1 MASKPVPGI
10 QKHGTWAGNP
20 REVSS
25 ASPETSLTW
34 CLSQLSKPGRA
45 AAEDHKPGTAG
56 PDTSGH
62 RQLDKRVKAGQW
74 RALVAIRTQHIK
86 GGSSGIA
93 RFRGQGGLRT
103 LLDLL
108 KHPECSRKTLDL
120 ALSIL
125 ANCCT
130 ERQTR
135 VEVRKLD
142 GISIVVGILKKNVAM
157 ETIQNRAA
165 RALGNLAM
173 DPESSTLIHSAG
185 GVPLLLLCVSLASA
199 PSPPSDDPLE
209 APSSKLECAQSAARA
224 LLYLADTPSNRLL
237 LLTQGTLTALAPLI
251 APEYPLGLRRAAL
264 RTLHELTRSCGVEC
278 AREVSRS
285 GVLAQLGVM
294 ASGEAAKP
302 FEELAL
308 KTLANMCTQGCLR
321 PLVGS
326 LGVIQK
332 FTEEVKKDCL
342 KSGVFLKALCLC
354 CKEAVNRAKVKES
367 GGLEV
372 LIGFL
377 GVHRSHPLDRLVIL
391 ACVDFVYDEAALE
404 QLQELGIVPLLVAR
418 LVELAKGEEPSAGK
432 MDVSLTSTMFASEL
446 LSTSCFDSFDF
457 PPPEGN
463 RKEEMGKEHVLGSSS
478 FLSLRSWLVSEG
490 LISSEGDL
498 LDSSG
503 GTEGDWG
510 SLHIPSS
517 SPQTSSTD
525 CHSPLKCLS
534 PTSSLPSSTP
544 LSAPKSQ
551 SQSTPSTSTSSP
563 AQVHMSSPSKTADLP
578 PCVPLPFS
586 NSNPQAQPGSSN
598 SNPRAQPGSS
608 TSSPAR
614 LLYLHRPAR
623 LLYLHRPA
631 RLLYLHRPAR
641 LLYLHRPAQLL
652 YLHPP
657 SPAQLLYLH
666 PPSPAQLL
674 YLHPRAQPSS
684 STSTPE
690 PSPAPLPPPPS
701 PAQLLYLHPRAQPS
715 SSTSTPRA
723 QPGSSTSSLPS
734 PTIPPLTSVSPSKF
748 SSPPRK
754 RPRVPS
760 TTHSSVVP
768 LDTPPTVSRPQAYH
782 HPYHPEPWAPESPI
796 LLLLSRFSH
805 ATDPSAALVN
815 SGIISGLLFYLS
827 QHQDPSGRCFRMLCR
842 LSCNPNCLQ
851 ALVRTGSVALI
862 RHHLVQRGS
871 DPESWGAGER
881 QTDRV
886 KSKVK
891 QLGLALLSNLRVQ
904 CESGFGSGVLSHV
917 MLSGS
922 ESDKLNCALSLPLV
936 NGNKVL
942 LKKLLLDNGGLLLAL
957 EPLGCNED
965 EEEEDHHTSECR
977 RLLSDCLNSPQHVS
991 APQLH
996 SLYFS
1001 LLIGCLSSLM
1011 GCPKTVLAKR
1021 RCRVLSPIKPL
1032 SVSQTG
1038 KASPPPLKKP
1048 RLVNICPYND
1058 STFDLLFLLDDGSQV
1073 SANREAVAG
1082 AEGTEVVGSEYF
1094 RALLRG
1100 GFGEAQGRT
1109 GEAIPIRDVSQGMLL
1124 PVLHYLHGCR
1134 LNKDGKTAEE
1144 QGDETEREG
1153 RGECQ
1158 ILGSLASEGLGVWR
1172 DGAEE
1177 PSPEAQGFQKT
1188 PLAETMMGAC
1198 RFLVTELQRE
1208 VEDLCVSLL
1217 SCSAKN
1223 AGRIADVGKKPPSN
1237 MDQYGSEGESADESL
1252 ANRTSGLELSGSE
1265 AQTDSLAPTVTAGQA
1280 ESLHGSGLQP
1290 CQQTEGRRH
1299 TAPGPGQKGISAPKT
1314 SSGLETCVNPLKS
1327 SSASKCCKRRS
1338 KLRSV
1343 SNTQKVADS
1352 VQDSKVGP
1360 GRWTLLP
1367 QVYWFSQ
1374 RYSYPGLGRACLS
1387 LLLGSQG
1394 FSQPH
1399 PSTLAADCLC
1409 RLAREADCTETLK
1422 RDIVSLATM
1431 ALS

>member
-1 MASKPVPGI
+1 
-10 QKHGTWAGNP
+10 
-20 REVSS
+20 
-25 ASPETSLTW
+25 
-34 CLSQLSKPGRA
+34 
-45 AAEDHKPGTAG
+45 
-56 PDTSGH
+56 
-62 RQLDKRVKAGQW
+62 
-74 RALVAIRTQHIK
+74 
-86 GGSSGIA
+86 
-93 RFRGQGGLRT
+93 
-103 LLDLL
+103 
-108 KHPECSRKTLDL
+108 
-120 ALSIL
+120 
-125 ANCCT
+125 
-130 ERQTR
+130 
-135 VEVRKLD
+135 
-142 GISIVVGILKKNVAM
+142 M

-294 ASGEAAKP
+294 TSGEAAKP
-302 FEELAL
+302 LEELAL

-332 FTEEVKKDCL
+332 FTEEVKKDGL

-377 GVHRSHPLDRLVIL
+377 GFHRSHPLDRLVIL

-498 LDSSG
+498 LDSPG

-534 PTSSLPSSTP
+534 PTRSLPSSTP
-544 LSAPKSQ
+544 LSAPKSR

-563 AQVHMSSPSKTADLP
+563 AQVHMSSPSKTADLS
-578 PCVPLPFS
+578 PCIPLPCS
-586 NSNPQAQPGSSN
+586 TSNPQAQPGSST

-608 TSSPAR
+608 TSN
-614 LLYLHRPAR
+614 
-623 LLYLHRPA
+623 
-631 RLLYLHRPAR
+631 
-641 LLYLHRPAQLL
+641 
-652 YLHPP
+652 
-657 SPAQLLYLH
+657 
-666 PPSPAQLL
+666 
-674 YLHPRAQPSS
+674 PRAQPG
-684 STSTPE
+684 
-690 PSPAPLPPPPS
+690 
-701 PAQLLYLHPRAQPS
+701 

-723 QPGSSTSSLPS
+723 QPGSSTSTPRAQPCSSTSTPQAQPGSSTSTPRAQPGSSISSLPS

-760 TTHSSVVP
+760 TTRSSVVP

-886 KSKVK
+886 KAKVK

-922 ESDKLNCALSLPLV
+922 ESDKLNCALSLPLI
-936 NGNKVL
+936 NGNKAL

-1073 SANREAVAG
+1073 SANRETVAG
-1082 AEGTEVVGSEYF
+1082 AEETEVVGSEYF

-1134 LNKDGKTAEE
+1134 LNKDGETAEE

-1223 AGRIADVGKKPPSN
+1223 AGRNADVGKKPPSN

-1265 AQTDSLAPTVTAGQA
+1265 AQTDSLAPTVTAGLA

-1299 TAPGPGQKGISAPKT
+1299 SAPGPGQKGNSAPKT
-1314 SSGLETCVNPLKS
+1314 TSGLETCVNPLKS
-1327 SSASKCCKRRS
+1327 STASKCCKRRF

-1367 QVYWFSQ
+1367 QMYWFSQ
-1374 RYSYPGLGRACLS
+1374 RYSYPELGRVCLS

-1394 FSQPH
+1394 SSQPR
-1399 PSTLAADCLC
+1399 PSSLAADCLC

-1422 RDIVSLATM
+1422 RDLVSLATM

>member
-1 MASKPVPGI
+1 MATKPVPGI
-10 QKHGTWAGNP
+10 QKHGTWAGTP

-34 CLSQLSKPGRA
+34 CLSQLSKPVTA

-56 PDTSGH
+56 PDTNGH
-62 RQLDKRVKAGQW
+62 RELDKRVKAGQW
-74 RALVAIRTQHIK
+74 RALVSIRTQHIK

-108 KHPECSRKTLDL
+108 NHPECSRKTLDL

-135 VEVRKLD
+135 AEVRELD

-173 DPESSTLIHSAG
+173 DPENSTLIHSAG
-185 GVPLLLLCVSLASA
+185 GVPLLLLCISLSSA

-209 APSSKLECAQSAARA
+209 APSPKLECAQSAARA

-237 LLTQGTLTALAPLI
+237 LLTQGTLTALTPLI

-264 RTLHELTRSCGVEC
+264 RTLHELTRGCGVEC

-332 FTEEVKKDCL
+332 FTEEVKKDGL

-404 QLQELGIVPLLVAR
+404 QIQELGIVPLLVAR
-418 LVELAKGEEPSAGK
+418 LVELAKGEETSTGK

-498 LDSSG
+498 LDSPG

-510 SLHIPSS
+510 SLHFPSS
-517 SPQTSSTD
+517 SPQTSSSD

-534 PTSSLPSSTP
+534 PTLSLPFSTP
-544 LSAPKSQ
+544 LSAPKSR
-551 SQSTPSTSTSSP
+551 SKSTPSTSTSSP
-563 AQVHMSSPSKTADLP
+563 AQVHMSSPSKTTDLS
-578 PCVPLPFS
+578 PCVPLS
-586 NSNPQAQPGSSN
+586 SSTSTPQAQPS
-598 SNPRAQPGSS
+598 SS
-608 TSSPAR
+608 TTS
-614 LLYLHRPAR
+614 
-623 LLYLHRPA
+623 
-631 RLLYLHRPAR
+631 
-641 LLYLHRPAQLL
+641 
-652 YLHPP
+652 
-657 SPAQLLYLH
+657 
-666 PPSPAQLL
+666 
-674 YLHPRAQPSS
+674 RAQPSS
-684 STSTPE
+684 STST
-690 PSPAPLPPPPS
+690 
-701 PAQLLYLHPRAQPS
+701 PRAQPS

-723 QPGSSTSSLPS
+723 QPSSSTSNLQAQPSSSTSTPQAQPSFSISSLPS
-734 PTIPPLTSVSPSKF
+734 PTIPPLTTVSPSKF

-760 TTHSSVVP
+760 TTCSSVVP

-886 KSKVK
+886 KAKVK

-922 ESDKLNCALSLPLV
+922 ESDKLNCALSLPLI

-977 RLLSDCLNSPQHVS
+977 RLLSDCFNSPQHVS

-1038 KASPPPLKKP
+1038 KVSPPPLKKP
-1048 RLVNICPYND
+1048 CLDNICPYND
-1058 STFDLLFLLDDGSQV
+1058 STFDLLFLLDDGSEV
-1073 SANREAVAG
+1073 SANKEAVAG

-1134 LNKDGKTAEE
+1134 LNKDGETAEE

-1177 PSPEAQGFQKT
+1177 PSPEAQSFQKT
-1188 PLAETMMGAC
+1188 PLAEMMMGAC

-1223 AGRIADVGKKPPSN
+1223 AGRIADIGKMPPSN

-1265 AQTDSLAPTVTAGQA
+1265 AQTDSLAPTVTEGQA

-1299 TAPGPGQKGISAPKT
+1299 SAPGPSQKGCSAPKT
-1314 SSGLETCVNPLKS
+1314 TSRLETCVNPLKS
-1327 SSASKCCKRRS
+1327 SFASKCCKRRS

-1352 VQDSKVGP
+1352 VLDSKVGP

-1394 FSQPH
+1394 SSQPR
-1399 PSTLAADCLC
+1399 PSSLAADCLR
-1409 RLAREADCTETLK
+1409 RLAIEADCTETLK
-1422 RDIVSLATM
+1422 RDLVSLATM

>member
-1 MASKPVPGI
+1 
-10 QKHGTWAGNP
+10 
-20 REVSS
+20 
-25 ASPETSLTW
+25 PETSLTW
-34 CLSQLSKPGRA
+34 CLSQLSKPERA

-135 VEVRKLD
+135 VEVRRLD

-185 GVPLLLLCVSLASA
+185 GVPLLLLCVSLASV
-199 PSPPSDDPLE
+199 PSPPSDDPLV

-332 FTEEVKKDCL
+332 FTEEVKKDGL

-498 LDSSG
+498 LESPG

-534 PTSSLPSSTP
+534 PTRSLPSSTP
-544 LSAPKSQ
+544 LSAPKSL
-551 SQSTPSTSTSSP
+551 SQSTPSTSMSYP
-563 AQVHMSSPSKTADLP
+563 AQVHMSSPSKTADLS
-578 PCVPLPFS
+578 PCVPLPS
-586 NSNPQAQPGSSN
+586 STSTPQAQPGSSTLHPQAQPD
-598 SNPRAQPGSS
+598 SSTSTPQAQPDSSTSTPQAQPGSS
-608 TSSPAR
+608 TS
-614 LLYLHRPAR
+614 
-623 LLYLHRPA
+623 
-631 RLLYLHRPAR
+631 
-641 LLYLHRPAQLL
+641 
-652 YLHPP
+652 
-657 SPAQLLYLH
+657 
-666 PPSPAQLL
+666 
-674 YLHPRAQPSS
+674 
-684 STSTPE
+684 TP
-690 PSPAPLPPPPS
+690 
-701 PAQLLYLHPRAQPS
+701 Q
-715 SSTSTPRA
+715 A
-723 QPGSSTSSLPS
+723 QPGSSTPALHSS
-734 PTIPPLTSVSPSKF
+734 TIPPLTSVSPSKF

-760 TTHSSVVP
+760 TTRSSVLP

-886 KSKVK
+886 KAKVK

-917 MLSGS
+917 ILSGS

-1001 LLIGCLSSLM
+1001 LLIGCLSSLLA
-1011 GCPKTVLAKR
+1011 CPKTVLAKR

-1048 RLVNICPYND
+1048 RLVNICAYND

-1100 GFGEAQGRT
+1100 SFGEAQGRT

-1134 LNKDGKTAEE
+1134 LNKDGETAEE

-1177 PSPEAQGFQKT
+1177 PSPEAQSFQKT

-1217 SCSAKN
+1217 SCTAKN

-1299 TAPGPGQKGISAPKT
+1299 SAPGPGQKGISAPKT
-1314 SSGLETCVNPLKS
+1314 TSGLETCVNPLKS

-1338 KLRSV
+1338 KPRSV

-1394 FSQPH
+1394 FSQPR
-1399 PSTLAADCLC
+1399 PSSLAADCLR

-1422 RDIVSLATM
+1422 HDLVSLATM

>member
-10 QKHGTWAGNP
+10 HKHGTWAGNP

-34 CLSQLSKPGRA
+34 CLSQLSKPERA

-56 PDTSGH
+56 LDTSGH
-62 RQLDKRVKAGQW
+62 KQLAKRVKAGQW

-237 LLTQGTLTALAPLI
+237 LLTQGSLTALAPLI

-332 FTEEVKKDCL
+332 FTEEVKKDGL

-377 GVHRSHPLDRLVIL
+377 GVHQSHPLDRLVIL

-432 MDVSLTSTMFASEL
+432 MDVSLTSTMFSSEL

-498 LDSSG
+498 LDSPG

-534 PTSSLPSSTP
+534 PTRSLPSSTP
-544 LSAPKSQ
+544 LSAPKSL
-551 SQSTPSTSTSSP
+551 SQSTPSTSMSSP
-563 AQVHMSSPSKTADLP
+563 AQVHMSSPSKTADLST
-578 PCVPLPFS
+578 CVPLPS
-586 NSNPQAQPGSSN
+586 STSTPQAQPGSST
-598 SNPRAQPGSS
+598 STTQAQPGSS
-608 TSSPAR
+608 TSA
-614 LLYLHRPAR
+614 L
-623 LLYLHRPA
+623 
-631 RLLYLHRPAR
+631 
-641 LLYLHRPAQLL
+641 
-652 YLHPP
+652 
-657 SPAQLLYLH
+657 
-666 PPSPAQLL
+666 
-674 YLHPRAQPSS
+674 PSS
-684 STSTPE
+684 
-690 PSPAPLPPPPS
+690 
-701 PAQLLYLHPRAQPS
+701 
-715 SSTSTPRA
+715 
-723 QPGSSTSSLPS
+723 
-734 PTIPPLTSVSPSKF
+734 TIPPLTSVSPSKF

-760 TTHSSVVP
+760 TTRSSVVP

-881 QTDRV
+881 QSDRV
-886 KSKVK
+886 KAKVK

-917 MLSGS
+917 ILSGS

-1038 KASPPPLKKP
+1038 EASPPPLKKP
-1048 RLVNICPYND
+1048 RLVNICAYND

-1100 GFGEAQGRT
+1100 SFGEAQGRT

-1134 LNKDGKTAEE
+1134 LNKDGETAEE

-1177 PSPEAQGFQKT
+1177 PSPEAQSFQKT

-1299 TAPGPGQKGISAPKT
+1299 SAPGPGQKGISAPKT
-1314 SSGLETCVNPLKS
+1314 TSGLETCVNPLKS

-1343 SNTQKVADS
+1343 SNTQKVVDS
-1352 VQDSKVGP
+1352 VQDSKGGP

-1394 FSQPH
+1394 FSQPR
-1399 PSTLAADCLC
+1399 PSSLAADCLR

-1422 RDIVSLATM
+1422 RDLVSLATM

>member
-1 MASKPVPGI
+1 
-10 QKHGTWAGNP
+10 
-20 REVSS
+20 
-25 ASPETSLTW
+25 
-34 CLSQLSKPGRA
+34 
-45 AAEDHKPGTAG
+45 
-56 PDTSGH
+56 
-62 RQLDKRVKAGQW
+62 
-74 RALVAIRTQHIK
+74 
-86 GGSSGIA
+86 
-93 RFRGQGGLRT
+93 
-103 LLDLL
+103 
-108 KHPECSRKTLDL
+108 
-120 ALSIL
+120 
-125 ANCCT
+125 
-130 ERQTR
+130 
-135 VEVRKLD
+135 
-142 GISIVVGILKKNVAM
+142 M

-294 ASGEAAKP
+294 ASGEAAQP

-332 FTEEVKKDCL
+332 FTEEVKKDGL

-498 LDSSG
+498 LDSPG

-544 LSAPKSQ
+544 LSAPKSL
-551 SQSTPSTSTSSP
+551 SQSTPSTSMSSP
-563 AQVHMSSPSKTADLP
+563 AQVHMSSPSKTTELP
-578 PCVPLPFS
+578 PCVPLPS
-586 NSNPQAQPGSSN
+586 STSTPQAQPGSST
-598 SNPRAQPGSS
+598 STPRAQPGSS
-608 TSSPAR
+608 TS
-614 LLYLHRPAR
+614 
-623 LLYLHRPA
+623 
-631 RLLYLHRPAR
+631 
-641 LLYLHRPAQLL
+641 
-652 YLHPP
+652 
-657 SPAQLLYLH
+657 
-666 PPSPAQLL
+666 
-674 YLHPRAQPSS
+674 
-684 STSTPE
+684 T
-690 PSPAPLPPPPS
+690 
-701 PAQLLYLHPRAQPS
+701 PRAQPS

-723 QPGSSTSSLPS
+723 QPSSSTSTPRAQPSSSTSTPRAQPSSSTYTPRAQPNSSSSTPRAQPSSSTSSLPS

-760 TTHSSVVP
+760 TTRSSVVP
-768 LDTPPTVSRPQAYH
+768 LDTPPTVSRPQAYN

-965 EEEEDHHTSECR
+965 EEEEDHRTSECR

-1032 SVSQTG
+1032 LVSQTG

-1109 GEAIPIRDVSQGMLL
+1109 GKAIPIRDVSQGMLL

-1134 LNKDGKTAEE
+1134 LNKDGETAEE

-1299 TAPGPGQKGISAPKT
+1299 SAPGPGQKGISAPKT
-1314 SSGLETCVNPLKS
+1314 TSGLETCVNPLKS

-1394 FSQPH
+1394 FSQPR
-1399 PSTLAADCLC
+1399 PSSLAADCLR

-1422 RDIVSLATM
+1422 RDLVSLATM

>member
-10 QKHGTWAGNP
+10 QKHRTWAGNP

-34 CLSQLSKPGRA
+34 CLSQLSKPGTA

-56 PDTSGH
+56 PDTNGH
-62 RQLDKRVKAGQW
+62 REHDKRVNAGQW

-135 VEVRKLD
+135 AEVRQKGFALPFL
-142 GISIVVGILKKNVAM
+142 VGILKKNVAM

-173 DPESSTLIHSAG
+173 DPESSTLIHSA
-185 GVPLLLLCVSLASA
+185 VVVSLQQF
-199 PSPPSDDPLE
+199 DHE
-209 APSSKLECAQSAARA
+209 ECAQSAARA

-237 LLTQGTLTALAPLI
+237 LLTQGSLTALAPLI

-264 RTLHELTRSCGVEC
+264 RTLHELTRGCGVEC

-332 FTEEVKKDCL
+332 FTEEVKKDGL

-418 LVELAKGEEPSAGK
+418 LVELAKGEE
-432 MDVSLTSTMFASEL
+432 TS
-446 LSTSCFDSFDF
+446 
-457 PPPEGN
+457 GN

-498 LDSSG
+498 LDSPG

-510 SLHIPSS
+510 SLHFPSS
-517 SPQTSSTD
+517 SPQTSS
-525 CHSPLKCLS
+525 S
-534 PTSSLPSSTP
+534 
-544 LSAPKSQ
+544 
-551 SQSTPSTSTSSP
+551 
-563 AQVHMSSPSKTADLP
+563 DL
-578 PCVPLPFS
+578 
-586 NSNPQAQPGSSN
+586 
-598 SNPRAQPGSS
+598 
-608 TSSPAR
+608 
-614 LLYLHRPAR
+614 
-623 LLYLHRPA
+623 
-631 RLLYLHRPAR
+631 
-641 LLYLHRPAQLL
+641 
-652 YLHPP
+652 
-657 SPAQLLYLH
+657 
-666 PPSPAQLL
+666 
-674 YLHPRAQPSS
+674 
-684 STSTPE
+684 
-690 PSPAPLPPPPS
+690 
-701 PAQLLYLHPRAQPS
+701 
-715 SSTSTPRA
+715 
-723 QPGSSTSSLPS
+723 
-734 PTIPPLTSVSPSKF
+734 
-748 SSPPRK
+748 
-754 RPRVPS
+754 
-760 TTHSSVVP
+760 
-768 LDTPPTVSRPQAYH
+768 SRPQAYH

-886 KSKVK
+886 KAKVK

-922 ESDKLNCALSLPLV
+922 ESDKLN
-936 NGNKVL
+936 
-942 LKKLLLDNGGLLLAL
+942 LKLCCVKWH
-957 EPLGCNED
+957 C
-965 EEEEDHHTSECR
+965 ECR

-1011 GCPKTVLAKR
+1011 
-1021 RCRVLSPIKPL
+1021 
-1032 SVSQTG
+1032 VSQTG
-1038 KASPPPLKKP
+1038 KVSPPPLKKP
-1048 RLVNICPYND
+1048 RLDNICPYND
-1058 STFDLLFLLDDGSQV
+1058 STFDLLFLLDDGSEV

-1134 LNKDGKTAEE
+1134 LNKDGETPEE

-1153 RGECQ
+1153 RGGCQ

-1177 PSPEAQGFQKT
+1177 PSPEINTNVGHAQQIT
-1188 PLAETMMGAC
+1188 
-1198 RFLVTELQRE
+1198 
-1208 VEDLCVSLL
+1208 
-1217 SCSAKN
+1217 CSVL
-1223 AGRIADVGKKPPSN
+1223 R
-1237 MDQYGSEGESADESL
+1237 
-1252 ANRTSGLELSGSE
+1252 RTVVIQHVELSGNEQKMTADVLWSE
-1265 AQTDSLAPTVTAGQA
+1265 A
-1280 ESLHGSGLQP
+1280 
-1290 CQQTEGRRH
+1290 
-1299 TAPGPGQKGISAPKT
+1299 
-1314 SSGLETCVNPLKS
+1314 
-1327 SSASKCCKRRS
+1327 
-1338 KLRSV
+1338 
-1343 SNTQKVADS
+1343 
-1352 VQDSKVGP
+1352 
-1360 GRWTLLP
+1360 
-1367 QVYWFSQ
+1367 
-1374 RYSYPGLGRACLS
+1374 RAR
-1387 LLLGSQG
+1387 
-1394 FSQPH
+1394 PH
-1399 PSTLAADCLC
+1399 PLRTANVC
-1409 RLAREADCTETLK
+1409 
-1422 RDIVSLATM
+1422 VG
-1431 ALS
+1431 LSCPQ

>member
-1 MASKPVPGI
+1 
-10 QKHGTWAGNP
+10 
-20 REVSS
+20 
-25 ASPETSLTW
+25 
-34 CLSQLSKPGRA
+34 
-45 AAEDHKPGTAG
+45 
-56 PDTSGH
+56 
-62 RQLDKRVKAGQW
+62 
-74 RALVAIRTQHIK
+74 
-86 GGSSGIA
+86 
-93 RFRGQGGLRT
+93 
-103 LLDLL
+103 
-108 KHPECSRKTLDL
+108 
-120 ALSIL
+120 
-125 ANCCT
+125 
-130 ERQTR
+130 
-135 VEVRKLD
+135 
-142 GISIVVGILKKNVAM
+142 M

-199 PSPPSDDPLE
+199 PSPLSDDPLE

-332 FTEEVKKDCL
+332 FTEEVKKDGL

-377 GVHRSHPLDRLVIL
+377 GVNRSHPLDRLVIL

-498 LDSSG
+498 LDSPG

-534 PTSSLPSSTP
+534 PTRSLPSSTP
-544 LSAPKSQ
+544 LSAPKSL
-551 SQSTPSTSTSSP
+551 SQSTPSTSMSSP

-578 PCVPLPFS
+578 PCVPLPS
-586 NSNPQAQPGSSN
+586 STSTPQAQPGSST
-598 SNPRAQPGSS
+598 STPQAQPGSS
-608 TSSPAR
+608 TSD
-614 LLYLHRPAR
+614 L
-623 LLYLHRPA
+623 
-631 RLLYLHRPAR
+631 
-641 LLYLHRPAQLL
+641 
-652 YLHPP
+652 
-657 SPAQLLYLH
+657 
-666 PPSPAQLL
+666 
-674 YLHPRAQPSS
+674 PSS
-684 STSTPE
+684 
-690 PSPAPLPPPPS
+690 
-701 PAQLLYLHPRAQPS
+701 
-715 SSTSTPRA
+715 
-723 QPGSSTSSLPS
+723 
-734 PTIPPLTSVSPSKF
+734 TIPPLTSVSPSKF

-760 TTHSSVVP
+760 TTRSSVVP

-886 KSKVK
+886 KAKVK

-917 MLSGS
+917 ILSGS

-1100 GFGEAQGRT
+1100 SFGEAQGRT

-1134 LNKDGKTAEE
+1134 LNKDGETAEE

-1177 PSPEAQGFQKT
+1177 PSPEAQSFQKT

-1280 ESLHGSGLQP
+1280 ESLHGSELQP

-1299 TAPGPGQKGISAPKT
+1299 SAPGPGQKGISAPKT
-1314 SSGLETCVNPLKS
+1314 TSGLETCVNPLKS

-1394 FSQPH
+1394 FSQPR
-1399 PSTLAADCLC
+1399 PSSLAADCLC

-1422 RDIVSLATM
+1422 RDLVSLATM

>member
-1 MASKPVPGI
+1 
-10 QKHGTWAGNP
+10 
-20 REVSS
+20 
-25 ASPETSLTW
+25 
-34 CLSQLSKPGRA
+34 
-45 AAEDHKPGTAG
+45 
-56 PDTSGH
+56 
-62 RQLDKRVKAGQW
+62 
-74 RALVAIRTQHIK
+74 
-86 GGSSGIA
+86 
-93 RFRGQGGLRT
+93 
-103 LLDLL
+103 
-108 KHPECSRKTLDL
+108 
-120 ALSIL
+120 
-125 ANCCT
+125 
-130 ERQTR
+130 
-135 VEVRKLD
+135 
-142 GISIVVGILKKNVAM
+142 M

-199 PSPPSDDPLE
+199 PSPLSDDPLE

-332 FTEEVKKDCL
+332 FTEEVKKDGL

-498 LDSSG
+498 LDSPG

-544 LSAPKSQ
+544 LSAPKSL
-551 SQSTPSTSTSSP
+551 SQSTPSTSMSSP

-578 PCVPLPFS
+578 PCVPLP
-586 NSNPQAQPGSSN
+586 SST
-598 SNPRAQPGSS
+598 STPRAQPGSS
-608 TSSPAR
+608 TST
-614 LLYLHRPAR
+614 
-623 LLYLHRPA
+623 
-631 RLLYLHRPAR
+631 
-641 LLYLHRPAQLL
+641 
-652 YLHPP
+652 
-657 SPAQLLYLH
+657 
-666 PPSPAQLL
+666 
-674 YLHPRAQPSS
+674 PRAQPGS

-690 PSPAPLPPPPS
+690 PSPAPLPPP
-701 PAQLLYLHPRAQPS
+701 RVQPS
-715 SSTSTPRA
+715 
-723 QPGSSTSSLPS
+723 SSTSSLPS

-760 TTHSSVVP
+760 TTRSSVVP

-805 ATDPSAALVN
+805 ATDPSAALIN

-1082 AEGTEVVGSEYF
+1082 SEGTEVVGSEYF

-1109 GEAIPIRDVSQGMLL
+1109 GKAIPIRDVSQGMLL

-1134 LNKDGKTAEE
+1134 LNKDGETAEE

-1280 ESLHGSGLQP
+1280 ESLHGSELQP

-1299 TAPGPGQKGISAPKT
+1299 SAPGPGQKGISAPKT
-1314 SSGLETCVNPLKS
+1314 TSGLETCVNPLKS

-1394 FSQPH
+1394 FSQPR
-1399 PSTLAADCLC
+1399 PSSLAADCLR

-1422 RDIVSLATM
+1422 RDLVSLATM

>member
-1 MASKPVPGI
+1 
-10 QKHGTWAGNP
+10 
-20 REVSS
+20 
-25 ASPETSLTW
+25 
-34 CLSQLSKPGRA
+34 
-45 AAEDHKPGTAG
+45 
-56 PDTSGH
+56 
-62 RQLDKRVKAGQW
+62 
-74 RALVAIRTQHIK
+74 
-86 GGSSGIA
+86 
-93 RFRGQGGLRT
+93 
-103 LLDLL
+103 
-108 KHPECSRKTLDL
+108 
-120 ALSIL
+120 
-125 ANCCT
+125 
-130 ERQTR
+130 
-135 VEVRKLD
+135 
-142 GISIVVGILKKNVAM
+142 M

-173 DPESSTLIHSAG
+173 DPESSTLVHSAG
-185 GVPLLLLCVSLASA
+185 GVPPLLLCVSLASV

-332 FTEEVKKDCL
+332 FTEEVKKDDL

-498 LDSSG
+498 LESPG

-534 PTSSLPSSTP
+534 PTRSLPSSTP
-544 LSAPKSQ
+544 LSAPKSL
-551 SQSTPSTSTSSP
+551 SQSTPSTSMSSP
-563 AQVHMSSPSKTADLP
+563 AQVHMSSPSKTADLS
-578 PCVPLPFS
+578 PCVPLPS
-586 NSNPQAQPGSSN
+586 STSTPQAQPGSST
-598 SNPRAQPGSS
+598 STPQAQPGSS
-608 TSSPAR
+608 TSA
-614 LLYLHRPAR
+614 LH
-623 LLYLHRPA
+623 
-631 RLLYLHRPAR
+631 
-641 LLYLHRPAQLL
+641 
-652 YLHPP
+652 
-657 SPAQLLYLH
+657 
-666 PPSPAQLL
+666 
-674 YLHPRAQPSS
+674 S
-684 STSTPE
+684 ST
-690 PSPAPLPPPPS
+690 
-701 PAQLLYLHPRAQPS
+701 
-715 SSTSTPRA
+715 
-723 QPGSSTSSLPS
+723 
-734 PTIPPLTSVSPSKF
+734 IPSKF

-760 TTHSSVVP
+760 TTRSSVVP

-871 DPESWGAGER
+871 DPESWGTGER

-886 KSKVK
+886 KAKVK

-917 MLSGS
+917 ILSGS

-1001 LLIGCLSSLM
+1001 MLIGCLSSLM

-1048 RLVNICPYND
+1048 RLVNICAYND

-1100 GFGEAQGRT
+1100 SFGEAQGRT

-1134 LNKDGKTAEE
+1134 LNKDGETAEE

-1177 PSPEAQGFQKT
+1177 PSPEAQSFQKT

-1217 SCSAKN
+1217 SCSDKN
-1223 AGRIADVGKKPPSN
+1223 SGRIADVGKKPPSN

-1299 TAPGPGQKGISAPKT
+1299 SAPGPGQKGISAPKT
-1314 SSGLETCVNPLKS
+1314 TSGLETCVNPLKS

-1394 FSQPH
+1394 FSQPR
-1399 PSTLAADCLC
+1399 PSSLAADCLR

-1422 RDIVSLATM
+1422 RDLVSLATM

>member
-1 MASKPVPGI
+1 MDKHPVPGI

-224 LLYLADTPSNRLL
+224 LLYLADTPSNRLF
-237 LLTQGTLTALAPLI
+237 TAHPGYSDCSRPAHCSRVPSG
-251 APEYPLGLRRAAL
+251 AEESST
-264 RTLHELTRSCGVEC
+264 RTLHELTRGCGVESC
-278 AREVSRS
+278 VR
-285 GVLAQLGVM
+285 
-294 ASGEAAKP
+294 
-302 FEELAL
+302 

-332 FTEEVKKDCL
+332 FTEEVKKDGL

-404 QLQELGIVPLLVAR
+404 QLQDLGIVPLLVAR

-457 PPPEGN
+457 PPLEGN

-498 LDSSG
+498 LDSPG

-578 PCVPLPFS
+578 SCVPLPFSTSTPQAQPGSS
-586 NSNPQAQPGSSN
+586 NSNPQAQPGSST
-598 SNPRAQPGSS
+598 STPRAQPSS
-608 TSSPAR
+608 SISTPRGLNPSPLPPPPSQA
-614 LLYLHRPAR
+614 LLP
-623 LLYLHRPA
+623 P
-631 RLLYLHRPAR
+631 PPS
-641 LLYLHRPAQLL
+641 PAQLL

-674 YLHPRAQPSS
+674 YLHP
-684 STSTPE
+684 
-690 PSPAPLPPPPS
+690 PSPAQLLYLHPPS
-701 PAQLLYLHPRAQPS
+701 PAQLLYLHP
-715 SSTSTPRA
+715 
-723 QPGSSTSSLPS
+723 PS
-734 PTIPPLTSVSPSKF
+734 PAQLLYLHPPSP
-748 SSPPRK
+748 
-754 RPRVPS
+754 
-760 TTHSSVVP
+760 
-768 LDTPPTVSRPQAYH
+768 
-782 HPYHPEPWAPESPI
+782 
-796 LLLLSRFSH
+796 
-805 ATDPSAALVN
+805 
-815 SGIISGLLFYLS
+815 
-827 QHQDPSGRCFRMLCR
+827 HQDPSGRCFRMLCR
-842 LSCNPNCLQ
+842 LSCKPNPNCLQ
-851 ALVRTGSVALI
+851 ALVRDWLSGSD
-862 RHHLVQRGS
+862 RNHLVQRGS
-871 DPESWGAGER
+871 DRELGRLER
-881 QTDRV
+881 V
-886 KSKVK
+886 
-891 QLGLALLSNLRVQ
+891 LSLD
-904 CESGFGSGVLSHV
+904 FGSGVLSHV

-1021 RCRVLSPIKPL
+1021 RCRDYSVPIKHPVM
-1032 SVSQTG
+1032 SH
-1038 KASPPPLKKP
+1038 KPP
-1048 RLVNICPYND
+1048 RLVNICAYND

-1073 SANREAVAG
+1073 SANREVVAG

-1109 GEAIPIRDVSQGMLL
+1109 GEAIPIRDVSKGMLL

-1134 LNKDGKTAEE
+1134 LNKDGETAEE

-1153 RGECQ
+1153 RGR
-1158 ILGSLASEGLGVWR
+1158 V
-1172 DGAEE
+1172 
-1177 PSPEAQGFQKT
+1177 
-1188 PLAETMMGAC
+1188 
-1198 RFLVTELQRE
+1198 
-1208 VEDLCVSLL
+1208 
-1217 SCSAKN
+1217 
-1223 AGRIADVGKKPPSN
+1223 
-1237 MDQYGSEGESADESL
+1237 
-1252 ANRTSGLELSGSE
+1252 
-1265 AQTDSLAPTVTAGQA
+1265 
-1280 ESLHGSGLQP
+1280 
-1290 CQQTEGRRH
+1290 
-1299 TAPGPGQKGISAPKT
+1299 
-1314 SSGLETCVNPLKS
+1314 
-1327 SSASKCCKRRS
+1327 
-1338 KLRSV
+1338 
-1343 SNTQKVADS
+1343 
-1352 VQDSKVGP
+1352 
-1360 GRWTLLP
+1360 
-1367 QVYWFSQ
+1367 
-1374 RYSYPGLGRACLS
+1374 YPGLGRPARS

-1394 FSQPH
+1394 FSQPR
-1399 PSTLAADCLC
+1399 PSSLAADCLR

-1422 RDIVSLATM
+1422 RDLVSLATM

>member
-1 MASKPVPGI
+1 
-10 QKHGTWAGNP
+10 
-20 REVSS
+20 
-25 ASPETSLTW
+25 
-34 CLSQLSKPGRA
+34 
-45 AAEDHKPGTAG
+45 
-56 PDTSGH
+56 
-62 RQLDKRVKAGQW
+62 
-74 RALVAIRTQHIK
+74 
-86 GGSSGIA
+86 
-93 RFRGQGGLRT
+93 
-103 LLDLL
+103 
-108 KHPECSRKTLDL
+108 
-120 ALSIL
+120 
-125 ANCCT
+125 
-130 ERQTR
+130 
-135 VEVRKLD
+135 
-142 GISIVVGILKKNVAM
+142 
-157 ETIQNRAA
+157 
-165 RALGNLAM
+165 
-173 DPESSTLIHSAG
+173 
-185 GVPLLLLCVSLASA
+185 
-199 PSPPSDDPLE
+199 
-209 APSSKLECAQSAARA
+209 
-224 LLYLADTPSNRLL
+224 
-237 LLTQGTLTALAPLI
+237 
-251 APEYPLGLRRAAL
+251 
-264 RTLHELTRSCGVEC
+264 
-278 AREVSRS
+278 
-285 GVLAQLGVM
+285 
-294 ASGEAAKP
+294 
-302 FEELAL
+302 
-308 KTLANMCTQGCLR
+308 
-321 PLVGS
+321 
-326 LGVIQK
+326 
-332 FTEEVKKDCL
+332 
-342 KSGVFLKALCLC
+342 
-354 CKEAVNRAKVKES
+354 
-367 GGLEV
+367 
-372 LIGFL
+372 
-377 GVHRSHPLDRLVIL
+377 
-391 ACVDFVYDEAALE
+391 
-404 QLQELGIVPLLVAR
+404 
-418 LVELAKGEEPSAGK
+418 
-432 MDVSLTSTMFASEL
+432 
-446 LSTSCFDSFDF
+446 
-457 PPPEGN
+457 
-463 RKEEMGKEHVLGSSS
+463 
-478 FLSLRSWLVSEG
+478 
-490 LISSEGDL
+490 
-498 LDSSG
+498 
-503 GTEGDWG
+503 
-510 SLHIPSS
+510 
-517 SPQTSSTD
+517 
-525 CHSPLKCLS
+525 
-534 PTSSLPSSTP
+534 
-544 LSAPKSQ
+544 
-551 SQSTPSTSTSSP
+551 
-563 AQVHMSSPSKTADLP
+563 
-578 PCVPLPFS
+578 
-586 NSNPQAQPGSSN
+586 
-598 SNPRAQPGSS
+598 
-608 TSSPAR
+608 
-614 LLYLHRPAR
+614 
-623 LLYLHRPA
+623 
-631 RLLYLHRPAR
+631 
-641 LLYLHRPAQLL
+641 
-652 YLHPP
+652 
-657 SPAQLLYLH
+657 
-666 PPSPAQLL
+666 
-674 YLHPRAQPSS
+674 
-684 STSTPE
+684 
-690 PSPAPLPPPPS
+690 
-701 PAQLLYLHPRAQPS
+701 
-715 SSTSTPRA
+715 
-723 QPGSSTSSLPS
+723 
-734 PTIPPLTSVSPSKF
+734 
-748 SSPPRK
+748 
-754 RPRVPS
+754 
-760 TTHSSVVP
+760 
-768 LDTPPTVSRPQAYH
+768 
-782 HPYHPEPWAPESPI
+782 
-796 LLLLSRFSH
+796 
-805 ATDPSAALVN
+805 
-815 SGIISGLLFYLS
+815 
-827 QHQDPSGRCFRMLCR
+827 MLCR

-886 KSKVK
+886 KAKVK

-1048 RLVNICPYND
+1048 RLGNICPYND

-1100 GFGEAQGRT
+1100 GFGEAQGKT

-1134 LNKDGKTAEE
+1134 LNKDGDTAEE

-1188 PLAETMMGAC
+1188 PLAETMVGAC

-1237 MDQYGSEGESADESL
+1237 MDQYGSDGESADESL

-1280 ESLHGSGLQP
+1280 VSLHGSGLQL

-1299 TAPGPGQKGISAPKT
+1299 SAPGPGQKGDSAPKT
-1314 SSGLETCVNPLKS
+1314 TSGLETCVNPLKS

-1338 KLRSV
+1338 KLQSV

-1352 VQDSKVGP
+1352 VQDSKVGS

-1387 LLLGSQG
+1387 LLLSSQG
-1394 FSQPH
+1394 SSQPR
-1399 PSTLAADCLC
+1399 PSSLAADCLR

-1422 RDIVSLATM
+1422 RDLVSLATM